1 MKKNDNLVSVVM
13 PVYNAE
19 KFLRTSIESV
29 INQSYKKIEIILVD
43 DGSTDESGKICEE
56 YVKRDRR
63 VKVIYKKNS
72 GPAASRNT
80 GIENAKG
87 QFLFFNDA
95 DDFLEKNALALLVKN
110 ADRDKAEIIIGD
122 FQNIRNG
129 RIERRRDLSFS
140 GNKLLKKQDLVN
152 YARLYLKKPNKYLL
166 FAVVWGRLFS
176 STLIKENNIFFK
188 EELHTFED
196 VAFNFDCLKHT
207 KTAFFVKKTL
217 YNHNLYDDYL
227 SATRSIG
234 ANPKKLFGYQQ
245 ALVSINNFLKKNL
258 SDREIKKEIGHAY
271 IFLTII
277 QLVRMCGQINNDNEK
292 RIFQVIEELINDST
306 LQNNLKHYSPAK
318 DDSKILPFLLKLKLV
333 WPLIFVCKY
342 KAWQRYRKRGV
353 DK

>member
-1 MKKNDNLVSVVM
+1 MIKISVII

-19 KFLRTSIESV
+19 KFLKTSVDSVLGQNYKNIET
-29 INQSYKKIEIILVD
+29 ILID
-43 DGSTDESGKICEE
+43 DGSTDKGGKICDE
-56 YVKRDRR
+56 YAQRDRR
-63 VKVIYKKNS
+63 VNVIHKKNS
-72 GPAASRNT
+72 GPAAARNT

-87 QFLFFNDA
+87 EFLFFADA
-95 DDFLEKNALALLVKN
+95 DDFLEKDALSLLIKN

-129 RIERRRDLSFS
+129 KIEARRDLSFS
-140 GNKLLKKQDLVN
+140 ENKLLKKQDLLN
-152 YARLYLKKPNKYLL
+152 YAGLYLKKPNKYLL
-166 FAVVWGRLFS
+166 FAVVWGRLFIS
-176 STLIKENNIFFK
+176 SLVKENHIFFK

-196 VAFNFDCLKHT
+196 VAFNFDYLKYV

-217 YNHNLYDDYL
+217 YSHNLYDDYL

-234 ANPKKLFGYQQ
+234 ANPKKLFGYQR
-245 ALVSINNFLKKNL
+245 ALVSIGNFLENNL
-258 SDREIKKEIGHAY
+258 SDWEIKKEIGHAY

-292 RIFQVIEELINDST
+292 IIFQVIEELIDDVT
-306 LQNNLKHYSPAK
+306 LRNNLKYYSPAK
-318 DDSKILPFLLKLKLV
+318 DDSKLLPFLLKLKLV

-342 KAWQRYRKRGV
+342 KARQRYRKRGV